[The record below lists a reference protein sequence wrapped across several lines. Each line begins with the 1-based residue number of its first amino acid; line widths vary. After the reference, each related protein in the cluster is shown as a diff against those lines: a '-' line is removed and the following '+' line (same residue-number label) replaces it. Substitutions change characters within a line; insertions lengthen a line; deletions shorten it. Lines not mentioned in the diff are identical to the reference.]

1 MDETILMLVMLAD
14 EMADNFNNVKS
25 PILDIPTA
33 RTYTPTI
40 YKQDS

>member
-1 MDETILMLVMLAD
+1 MDEVIFTLIMVAD
-14 EMADNFNNVKS
+14 KMANNFNNVKS

-33 RTYTPTI
+33 LTYTPTI